1 MHCTVKIFSPIL
13 YCNSMIATYFVLIGQ
28 VASAQE
34 IDVAAYAQLS
44 IERLQLVEDRLRSAN
59 RSPTDAELQVL
70 WRRYDISE
78 EEYLSFRSRNPRA
91 VNAYLTQN
99 PEAKTRIG
107 ELAAR
112 IRALANQQD
121 GGSRGVPKK

>member
-1 MHCTVKIFSPIL
+1 MNIQWKGALAACLVLMFQ
-13 YCNSMIATYFVLIGQ
+13 AT
-28 VASAQE
+28 SAQE
-34 IDVAAYAQLS
+34 IDVAAYTQLS
-44 IERLQLVEDRLRSAN
+44 IDRLQLVEDRLRSAN
-59 RSPTDAELQVL
+59 RSPTEAELQVL

-78 EEYLSFRSRNPRA
+78 EEYLAFRSRNPGA
-91 VNAYLTQN
+91 VNAYLAQN
-99 PEAKTRIG
+99 PQAKAQID